1 MRSALFIHIAAA
13 TLILSGGCAIGPGKE
28 RMEAAKQSEAT
39 GNSRPYQPSNEVEK
53 IEVPTESASNNNAS
67 KPSLDEITS
76 IALNSECAKT
86 AHDVQGKPP
95 KSYLKG
101 SALSF
106 ARSVCQPG
114 EETNIIAT
122 QAIGD
127 ASKDALAHYGV
138 TAPTA
143 KERLEVLYSL
153 MLGSAA
159 RESSW
164 RWCVGKDPGASNTSA
179 ETCEAGLYQTSWNS
193 RSASPALS
201 RLFQKF
207 KADKSGCFAT
217 EYKGATTCSDANMKN
232 YGTGEGVEFQKL
244 SKECPGFATEYHA
257 VMLRLR
263 RSHYG
268 PINIKKS
275 SIKPAC
281 TQMFKAIRAKIESK
295 PALCSHFGN

>member
-1 MRSALFIHIAAA
+1 MRSAFFIYFTAAILFI
-13 TLILSGGCAIGPGKE
+13 GGCSTAPL
-28 RMEAAKQSEAT
+28 A
-39 GNSRPYQPSNEVEK
+39 SNEVEK
-53 IEVPTESASNNNAS
+53 IEMPEKPASNNDAS
-67 KPSLDEITS
+67 KRSLDEITS

-106 ARSVCQPG
+106 AKAICNPQDETTEIASQP
-114 EETNIIAT
+114 
-122 QAIGD
+122 IGD
-127 ASKDALAHYGV
+127 ASKDALAHYSLKPA
-138 TAPTA
+138 TAQ
-143 KERLEVLYSL
+143 ERLEVVYSL

-164 RWCVGKDPGASNTSA
+164 RWCVGKDPGASNTTA

-193 RSASPALS
+193 RSASPALP

-207 KADKSGCFAT
+207 KGDRSGCFAT

-232 YGTGEGVEFQKL
+232 WGTGEGVEFQEL
-244 SKECPGFATEYHA
+244 SKNCPGFATEYHA
-257 VMLRLR
+257 IMLRLR

-268 PINIKKS
+268 PINQKKS
-275 SIKPAC
+275 QIKASC
-281 TQMFKAIRAKIESK
+281 TKMFKDIRQLVSNDPK
-295 PALCSHFGN
+295 LCELL

>member
-1 MRSALFIHIAAA
+1 MRSAFFVYFASA
-13 TLILSGGCAIGPGKE
+13 ILCFGGCS
-28 RMEAAKQSEAT
+28 AAPVA
-39 GNSRPYQPSNEVEK
+39 SNEVEK
-53 IEVPTESASNNNAS
+53 IEVPEKPASNNDAS
-67 KPSLDEITS
+67 KGSLDEITS

-106 ARSVCQPG
+106 AKAVCHPEAETTVIASQALG
-114 EETNIIAT
+114 E
-122 QAIGD
+122 

-138 TAPTA
+138 KPATAQ
-143 KERLEVLYSL
+143 ERLEVVYSL

-164 RWCVGKDPGASNTSA
+164 RWCVGKDPGASNTSS

-193 RSASPALS
+193 RSASPALP

-217 EYKGATTCSDANMKN
+217 EYKGATTCSEANMKN
-232 YGTGEGVEFQKL
+232 WGTGDGVEFQKL

-257 VMLRLR
+257 IMLRVR

-268 PINIKKS
+268 PINQKKS

-295 PALCSHFGN
+295 PSLCSHFGN

>member
-1 MRSALFIHIAAA
+1 MRSAFFIYFSAA
-13 TLILSGGCAIGPGKE
+13 ILCFGGCSTPPIA
-28 RMEAAKQSEAT
+28 
-39 GNSRPYQPSNEVEK
+39 SNEVEK
-53 IEVPTESASNNNAS
+53 TEVPEKPASNNNAS
-67 KPSLDEITS
+67 KGSLDDITS

-106 ARSVCQPG
+106 AKAVCNPLS
-114 EETNIIAT
+114 ETTEIAS
-122 QAIGD
+122 QAVGD

-138 TAPTA
+138 RPNTAQET
-143 KERLEVLYSL
+143 LEVVYSL

-193 RSASPALS
+193 RSASPALP

-217 EYKGATTCSDANMKN
+217 EYKGATTCSEANMKN
-232 YGTGEGVEFQKL
+232 WGTGEGLEFQQL
-244 SKECPGFATEYHA
+244 SKHCPGFATEYHA
-257 VMLRLR
+257 IMLRMR

-268 PINIKKS
+268 PINQKKS

-281 TQMFKAIRAKIESK
+281 TQMFKDIRAKIESN
-295 PALCSHFGN
+295 PSLCSHFGN

>member
-1 MRSALFIHIAAA
+1 MKKAILIYSSALFLFI
-13 TLILSGGCAIGPGKE
+13 GGCAELPT
-28 RMEAAKQSEAT
+28 SENQT
-39 GNSRPYQPSNEVEK
+39 SNEVEK
-53 IEVPTESASNNNAS
+53 IEVPS
-67 KPSLDEITS
+67 KNDVSKASLDEITA

-106 ARSVCQPG
+106 ARAVCNPG
-114 EETNIIAT
+114 EETNIIAA
-122 QAIGD
+122 QAVGD
-127 ASKDALAHYGV
+127 ASKDALAHYGLEPG
-138 TAPTA
+138 TAD
-143 KERLEVLYSL
+143 ERLELVYSL

-193 RSASPALS
+193 RSASPALP

-207 KADKSGCFAT
+207 KADKSGCFAN

-232 YGTGEGVEFQKL
+232 WGTGDGVEFQKL

-257 VMLRLR
+257 VMLRMR

-268 PINIKKS
+268 PINQKKS

-281 TQMFKAIRAKIESK
+281 TQMFLNIRQLVSSD
-295 PALCSHFGN
+295 PRLCDLF